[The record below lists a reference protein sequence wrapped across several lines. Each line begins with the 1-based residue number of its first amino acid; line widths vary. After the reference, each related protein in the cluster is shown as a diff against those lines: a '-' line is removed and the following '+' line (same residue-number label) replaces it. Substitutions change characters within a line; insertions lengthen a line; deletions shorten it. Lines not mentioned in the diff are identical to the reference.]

1 MVEQNYKKLL
11 DKWSSVLDYD
21 GAGKIFDPHKRIV
34 TAIMCENTV
43 KDGMDSAKESLNEA
57 ANIPNASQ
65 DLTGNP
71 SGTLSRFDPVLIS
84 LIRRAA
90 PMMIAFDVC
99 GVQPM
104 NSPVGLV
111 FSLKSGYANSTDGF
125 TTEALFNE
133 ANTAHSGNTGFT
145 NESLANGVYTA
156 NSSVN
161 DHILTGSAISTYLGE
176 TDNDWPQMGFSIEK
190 TSVTAK
196 TRRLKADYTYE
207 LQTDLKNV
215 NNIDAEA
222 ELSNI
227 VSTEILQDINRE
239 VIRTIYNIAKP
250 GGTSNT
256 GLVNIAATS
265 GDIDGRYF
273 AERWRGLVY
282 LMHKDAIKIQKDTRR
297 GQGNFIITDAETAAA
312 LANIGI
318 LDYSLVNKQAALSAM
333 PDETVNTY
341 VGNLGKMKVFVD
353 PYVDLGINFYVVGYK
368 GSSQYDAGMFYC
380 PYVPLQK
387 MSVVN
392 PYTFQPSIGFKTRY
406 GILEHPFSNSTYV
419 ADTTADKAHKN
430 AYYRVSN
437 ISNL

>member
-1 MVEQNYKKLL
+1 MEEKNYKQLL
-11 DKWSSVLDYD
+11 DKWSSVLDYE
-21 GAGKIFDPHKRIV
+21 GAGKISDPHKRIA

-43 KDGMDSAKESLNEA
+43 KDGIESGKQALTEA
-57 ANIPNASQ
+57 DIPNASQ

-125 TTEALFNE
+125 TAEALFNE
-133 ANTAHSGNTGFT
+133 ANTSHSGNGTGQD
-145 NESLANGVYTA
+145 SLEDGVYTA
-156 NSSVN
+156 NSTVN
-161 DHILTGSAISTYLGE
+161 AHIATGSAISTYLGE
-176 TDNDWPQMGFSIEK
+176 TDDDWPQMGFSIEK

-239 VIRTIYNIAKP
+239 VIRSIYNIAKP
-250 GGTSNT
+250 GGTANT
-256 GLVNIAATS
+256 GLVNIENSS

-282 LMHKDAIKIQKDTRR
+282 LMQKDAIKIQKDTRR
-297 GQGNFIITDAETAAA
+297 GKGNFIITDAETAAA

-318 LDYSLVNKQAALSAM
+318 LDYSLVNKNAALSGM

-341 VGNLGKMKVFVD
+341 VGNLGNMKVFVD
-353 PYVDLGINFYVVGYK
+353 PYVDIGVNFYVVGYK

-387 MSVVN
+387 MTLTN

-406 GILEHPFSNSTYV
+406 GILEHPFSTSNYLS
-419 ADTTADKAHKN
+419 APSADKAHKN
-430 AYYRVSN
+430 IYYRVSN
-437 ISNL
+437 INGL